1 MDASEKI
8 DIMLTVLLK
17 DCNNKRLMD
26 MAHSEAALIQ
36 MSLFSD
42 TKRATIKHMRALE
55 IILDELYARWDQ
67 WEEEHNM

>member
-8 DIMLTVLLK
+8 NSLTTLLK
-17 DCNNKRLMD
+17 DCSINRLMN
-26 MAHSEAALIQ
+26 MAYTEADLIQ
-36 MSLFSD
+36 RTLFSD

-67 WEEEHNM
+67 WEEEHNI